1 MTELLPV
8 NWSWHLRPIGFRS
21 FAPKDHSRSSSL
33 MILPEDRQVLAAD
46 SEASRRNTGTLL
58 GKGNGYQL
66 FAVSEETLMGN
77 LRGDQYN
84 VRIKKVETA

>member
-1 MTELLPV
+1 
-8 NWSWHLRPIGFRS
+8 
-21 FAPKDHSRSSSL
+21 